1 MEPPNN
7 NVVQVTRNKKN
18 PQDMP
23 IGIVDV
29 IQKLELLSSTED
41 EMPDTL
47 KMTMVPII
55 YFFNGR
61 YTSRHINRVSLV
73 SR

>member
-61 YTSRHINRVSLV
+61 FPSRHINRVS
-73 SR
+73 SFSM